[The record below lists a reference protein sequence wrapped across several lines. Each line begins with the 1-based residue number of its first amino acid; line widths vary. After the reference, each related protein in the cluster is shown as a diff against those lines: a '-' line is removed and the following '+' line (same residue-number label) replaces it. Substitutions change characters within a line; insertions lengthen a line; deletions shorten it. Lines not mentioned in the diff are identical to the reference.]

1 MKLRLSSVFWD
12 RFAKASV
19 GLAGIFI
26 ATLGMPNA
34 LAYVLSHKLLVALS
48 YVTAE
53 AALFGTVWFSGRGA
67 LEQPKPPFRAHA
79 LQKVRMEIR
88 FGAAADFAGMDRIY
102 DSSLDAEMAMDDG
115 DFRELLTRGN
125 LMRVMEEDF
134 ISGSERIKRI
144 SGYYSLWPLRTA
156 EFDRIVE
163 GELREEDLKPSDI
176 PDLSDPEVAV
186 LYLSEVCVSD
196 DADSGATLMRDMLRY
211 IARLLALYPNIE
223 SIAAWPYSE
232 DGKEWVRELKLMP
245 CRRQWRGRRIY
256 ALNRRAALASSH
268 LPSGQFKERLIVNY

>member
-1 MKLRLSSVFWD
+1 MKLRTSSVFWD
-12 RFAKASV
+12 RSAKASA

-26 ATLGMPNA
+26 ATLGVPNA
-34 LAYVLSHKLLVALS
+34 LVFVLSHKLLVALI
-48 YVTAE
+48 YMTME
-53 AALFGTVWFSGRGA
+53 AVLLGIVWMSGRGA
-67 LEQPKPPFRAHA
+67 IEQPKPPFRAHA

-88 FGAAADFAGMDRIY
+88 FATAADFAGMDRIY
-102 DSSLDAEMAMDDG
+102 DSNLDPDMAMDDG

-144 SGYYSLWPLRTA
+144 SGYYSLWPLRAA
-156 EFDRIVE
+156 EFDHIVA
-163 GELREEDLKPSDI
+163 GKLKEEDLRPSDI
-176 PDLSDPEVAV
+176 PDLNDPQVAV

-196 DADSGATLMRDMLRY
+196 QADSGATLMRDMLRY
-211 IARLLALYPNIE
+211 IARLLVSHPNIE

-245 CRRQWRGRRIY
+245 CRRQWRGRRIH
-256 ALNRRAALASSH
+256 ALSRRAALASSH